1 MASTSLKHRFWTLRQ
16 FSFSHAFIVIFSTRH
31 RSYSTPPQQATQ
43 QPQPQQPQ
51 RWGGCWL
58 GVGGPMCNWT
68 QCTTNV
74 LEFCFESIERCAKA
88 DVVLMQI
95 GWSIL
100 PAGLGANGPP
110 PGHIWE
116 QFSVQCTPQGT
127 RIVSTTDATKQ
138 ESTWLELDGRLVQC
152 KS

>member
-1 MASTSLKHRFWTLRQ
+1 MHLFSYFPHGTEVTQHLHNKLLSSLSL
-16 FSFSHAFIVIFSTRH
+16 SSLS
-31 RSYSTPPQQATQ
+31 
-43 QPQPQQPQ
+43 
-51 RWGGCWL
+51 GGSGAGGGW
-58 GVGGPMCNWT
+58 GGPMCNWT

-74 LEFCFESIERCAKA
+74 LEFYFESIERCAKA